1 MFDNSYYID
10 ILRKGSSYWNQWRI
24 DYPEHRVTYGKLDFA
39 DATLTDLDLQN
50 ANLSGISFRGSSLI
64 NVNLKNAHLLNTDFQ
79 ESKLNHV
86 DFSSSELVGS
96 YLDNLDLRT
105 VILTDA
111 KLDNTFFRRSNLKGV
126 SLEKARIHSANFYK
140 ANLEEANL
148 HQAGGM
154 NVELS
159 HANLRLA
166 TLTQAYLF
174 RADLTDSDF
183 TEANLS
189 GADLSSAFLFGA
201 KFLRANLTSTN
212 LQYAQINETDFQ
224 EALLDRCRI
233 HGISAWN
240 IKNLDQAIQK
250 DLILTKD
257 DEFNISVDDIEIAQ
271 FIYILQNNQKLRKVI
286 DTITSKVV
294 LILGR
299 FSPER
304 KNVLDALRIE
314 LRKKDFTPVIFDFEK
329 PSSRNLTETVSTLAL
344 LSRFVIADLTDP
356 RSIPQELTSII
367 RDYPS
372 LPIQPIIQSSES
384 PYGMFEDWK
393 AYHWVLPIFKYETL
407 AELLKLLE
415 SKVIDP
421 ANNKVNEIKQN
432 RSM

>member
-24 DYPEHRVTYGKLDFA
+24 DYPEHRVTHGKLDFA
-39 DATLTDLDLQN
+39 GATLTDLDLQN
-50 ANLSGISFRGSSLI
+50 AHLSGISFQGSSLI
-64 NVNLKNAHLLNTDFQ
+64 NVNLKNANLSKTDFRK
-79 ESKLNHV
+79 SKLNHV

-111 KLDNTFFRRSNLKGV
+111 KLDNTFFGRSNLKGV
-126 SLEKARIHSANFYK
+126 SLEKARIHSANFYE

-201 KFLRANLTSTN
+201 KFLRSDLSDTN
-212 LQYAQINETDFQ
+212 LKYAQINEADFE
-224 EALLDRCRI
+224 EARLINCQI
-233 HGISAWN
+233 HGVSAWN
-240 IKNLDQAIQK
+240 IKNLDKAIQK
-250 DLILTKD
+250 DLIINED
-257 DEFNISVDDIEIAQ
+257 DDSSITVDDIEIAQ
-271 FIYILQNNQKLRKVI
+271 FIYILQNNEKIRNAI
-286 DTITSKVV
+286 DVITSKVV

-299 FSPER
+299 FGEH
-304 KNVLDALRIE
+304 KKILDAIRDE
-314 LRKKDFTPVIFDFEK
+314 LRKRGFTPVIFDFKK
-329 PSSRNLTETVSTLAL
+329 PLSRNLTETVSTLAH
-344 LSRFVIADLTDP
+344 LSLFVIADLTDP
-356 RSIPQELTSII
+356 RSIPQELTRII
-367 RDYPS
+367 PHNPS
-372 LPIQPIIQSSES
+372 VPVQPLIQSSEN
-384 PYGMFEDWK
+384 PYGMFDDWND
-393 AYHWVLPIFKYETL
+393 YHWVLPIFEYNTQDDLISQIEAKIINP
-407 AELLKLLE
+407 AINKINELKA
-415 SKVIDP
+415 K
-421 ANNKVNEIKQN
+421 
-432 RSM
+432 R